1 MTAFAES
8 EIATSGERDALTLS
22 FELLEKKCHS
32 QITSSWQLA
41 ACVKKR
47 AYGRVVSV
55 QSNEGVQELTQTSGR
70 MTRRARRHWPLVTA
84 GVDRTS
90 FKMNPVRMAAG
101 IKIRS
106 AKKIFTFGAMHDL
119 RHLGKVSSF
128 KFFRDRSY
136 HFVIALWRAN
146 TAESPAL

>member
-1 MTAFAES
+1 
-8 EIATSGERDALTLS
+8 
-22 FELLEKKCHS
+22 
-32 QITSSWQLA
+32 
-41 ACVKKR
+41 
-47 AYGRVVSV
+47 
-55 QSNEGVQELTQTSGR
+55 
-70 MTRRARRHWPLVTA
+70 LVTG

-106 AKKIFTFGAMHDL
+106 ANIFTLGAMHDL

-136 HFVIALWRAN
+136 HFVIAVWRVK
-146 TAESPAL
+146 TAESRAYENDNSPIKTFDNLRALSARFAAHSTRRCLFCGFADSASGLPGRLLNEPKYRPR